1 MSFAVR
7 RVTRGVYI
15 ENYNKTKKKKK
26 INDDN
31 NRQQKTEEIT
41 VGIILLYM

>member
-31 NRQQKTEEIT
+31 NRDNKKQKK
-41 VGIILLYM
+41 LR